1 MVCSLPVGMHERVEK
16 CKEHSFAMDTVVRES
31 GIDRDTS
38 WLAHFEEQF
47 SQVAGDDRNIYLEEF
62 TKALNVKKSFFAER
76 FFHLIDT
83 DSSGSISLKELLVAL
98 RLLVHGTATDKLR
111 FLFRVYD
118 VDGNGS
124 IDFSELRTV
133 LKSCTAESA
142 LQLSEETLDELTEVL
157 FEEADTDSSGTISF
171 EELQVQLE
179 KYPDI
184 AANLTISAADW
195 LRPPSASQKK
205 KSSERRCCDKCCP
218 SWFGVKSLRNN
229 LCTIIFLAAYVVLH
243 MGLTVWGVVGSWRA
257 FPDKPWLMVARG
269 AGRCLSFDCV
279 FVLCLMLRKCLTLI
293 RSTNVTL
300 ALVLIDQHVDLHK
313 LVGYV
318 IVGLTVVHINGHVL
332 NYVALSQATNY
343 TLVEYLFT
351 LTPGIGWV
359 GGTANVTGHALTVI
373 LVIIFV
379 FSFSFIRRRG
389 YFQVFHMTHQFSIL
403 FWILLI
409 LHATTFWMWFILPGT
424 LYAVERF
431 LRLKLVRRARDG
443 RTYIKKAVVL
453 PANVTLLIIPRPPKL
468 RYHPGEYVHIN
479 IPQIARNEWHPFTIT
494 SAPEQKAFIT
504 LHVRAIGNWTKRL
517 LAVFK
522 ERQDKETE
530 CYDNPATEGK
540 EVKTLEVLAEE
551 GSLRSPH
558 TSPKRSTSDSVEGQE
573 LRFSLPG
580 TLTNEDERQCRIDD
594 RQRVD
599 SCNNVEEHEVD
610 KNRYS
615 DLSDAESGI
624 ETILPVEPTRAKSQS
639 GPVLLPPIHKM
650 SSLISECYVE
660 ERSSS
665 SKATATKPATAT
677 AGQSRKDSGVS
688 IEQRQF
694 PHGVVRESSARSDTD
709 LKGRSSG
716 FQPRTFV
723 SWAPRSP
730 PASRRRSS
738 SFNRK
743 LTQHSL
749 DVVET
754 LQNPDEHTGI
764 EVYIDGPY
772 GAPSQHIFETDHA
785 VLIGAGIGITP
796 FASILQSIHERHKM
810 ATKRCKNC
818 NHAWLE
824 DTPSLLR
831 LKKVDFFWITRQQRS
846 FEWFLSLL
854 NHIELEQE
862 EMMSSNRFININLY
876 MTAAL
881 GKHDMK
887 AIGLHMALDLI
898 HKKKRRDMITGLM
911 TRTQPGRPDWD
922 RVFDDIARGKRG
934 KVTVF
939 FCGSPSL
946 GEVIKRKCQDHGFGF
961 RKENF

>member
-1 MVCSLPVGMHERVEK
+1 
-16 CKEHSFAMDTVVRES
+16 MDK
-31 GIDRDTS
+31 DAS

-83 DSSGSISLKELLVAL
+83 DCSGSISLKELLVAL
-98 RLLVHGTATDKLR
+98 RLLVHGTATEKLR

-157 FEEADTDSSGTISF
+157 FEEADTDSSGAISF
-171 EELQVQLE
+171 EELQAQLE

-184 AANLTISAADW
+184 AENLTISAADW

-205 KSSERRCCDKCCP
+205 KKQSASHDCCRNRCP
-218 SWFGVKSLRNN
+218 RLRLKSVRNN
-229 LCTIIFLAAYVVLH
+229 QSIIIFIAVYVALH
-243 MGLTVWGVVGSWRA
+243 IGLTVWGVVGSWRA

-279 FVLCLMLRKCLTLI
+279 FVLCLMLRKCLTVI
-293 RSTNVTL
+293 RSTNVAA

-313 LVGYV
+313 LVGYA
-318 IVGLTVVHINGHVL
+318 IVGLSLVHINGHVFNFL
-332 NYVALSQATNY
+332 DMSLGATNY

-351 LTPGIGWV
+351 VTPGIGWV
-359 GGTANVTGHALTVI
+359 AGTASITGHALTVI
-373 LVIIFV
+373 LLIIFV

-424 LYAVERF
+424 LYAIERF

-443 RTYIKKAVVL
+443 RTFIKKAVVL

-468 RYHPGEYVHIN
+468 RFHPGEYVHIN
-479 IPQIARNEWHPFTIT
+479 IPQIAKNEWHPFTIS

-504 LHVRAIGNWTKRL
+504 LHIRAIGNWTKRL
-517 LAVFK
+517 RAVCR
-522 ERQDKETE
+522 ERQQKELTCFE
-530 CYDNPATEGK
+530 NPASEIREG
-540 EVKTLEVLAEE
+540 KTLEVLAEE
-551 GSLRSPH
+551 GSLRSPIA
-558 TSPKRSTSDSVEGQE
+558 SPKRSPGQSAEGHE
-573 LRFSLPG
+573 LQFALPG
-580 TLTNEDERQCRIDD
+580 TLGSEDERPSRTTDYRSKVD
-594 RQRVD
+594 R
-599 SCNNVEEHEVD
+599 CNNVREQGVGGDD
-610 KNRYS
+610 KNRLT
-615 DLSDAESGI
+615 DLSDTESGI
-624 ETILPVEPTRAKSQS
+624 ETVVPVESTKVKPLS
-639 GPVLLPPIHKM
+639 GPLILPPIQKM
-650 SSLISECYVE
+650 SPLISECYAE
-660 ERSSS
+660 DRPLS
-665 SKATATKPATAT
+665 SKATPSKPTSTPTST
-677 AGQSRKDSGVS
+677 AGPSRKDSGVS
-688 IEQRQF
+688 IEQRVLQS
-694 PHGVVRESSARSDTD
+694 VRASSGHSETD
-709 LKGRSSG
+709 LRGKSTGS
-716 FQPRTFV
+716 QPRTFL
-723 SWAPRSP
+723 SWTPQSP
-730 PASRRRSS
+730 PVSRRRSS

-749 DVVET
+749 DVVES
-754 LQNPDEHTGI
+754 LVEDPDEHTGI

-810 ATKRCKNC
+810 ATKRCKKC
-818 NHAWLE
+818 NYAWLE

-862 EMMSSNRFININLY
+862 EMMSSDRFININLY

-911 TRTQPGRPDWD
+911 TRTQAGRPDWD
-922 RVFDDIARGKRG
+922 RVFDDIDQRKRG

-946 GEVIKRKCQDHGFGF
+946 GEVLKRKSQDHGFGF